1 MSKPNYLQNGQR
13 KTPKGERG
21 LLRLERR
28 AIRNRWNIP
37 PEQTDEVMQ
46 HQLKAAVDPNHT
58 PRTRL
63 ESFLAILQASRHN
76 LEVDRFQLELL
87 KFLASQVQWDEGGAL
102 SEPLTPEEQVLA
114 LTNFLASR
122 GLTLIRE
129 EPGAETGPPSG
140 TLPTIR

>member
-87 KFLASQVQWDEGGAL
+87 KFLASQVQWVEGGAL
-102 SEPLTPEEQVLA
+102 SEPLTP
-114 LTNFLASR
+114 
-122 GLTLIRE
+122 
-129 EPGAETGPPSG
+129 
-140 TLPTIR
+140 